1 MKHLSWLIALL
12 LIIYT
17 PGIAQNKKGWVQ
29 LFNGK
34 DLSNWDS
41 YLGIPRDTA
50 GKKIG
55 DTPIGLNNDRLHV
68 FTVVKQDGTNVI
80 RVSGEC
86 IGGISSKAEY
96 ENYHLQLT
104 FKWGTWLQ
112 KGRKKKDSGLLYHSV
127 GEQGAD
133 SGAWMRSQEFQ
144 IEEGD
149 CGDYW
154 GCAGAMADVPAI
166 KRSEKEYVYDQAGAL
181 LTFSA
186 KSPQGRHCIKRADA
200 EKPIGEWN
208 TLDLYCFGD
217 TSIHVVNGKVVM
229 VLYHNQQQ
237 EKDQV
242 LPLTKGKI
250 QLQSEGAEVFYK
262 EVKLQAI
269 TKLPEGMLK
278 D

>member
-1 MKHLSWLIALL
+1 MKYLSWLMALL
-12 LIIYT
+12 LIST
-17 PGIAQNKKGWVQ
+17 SGVAQNKKDWTL

-34 DLSNWDS
+34 NLNNWDS
-41 YLGIPRDTA
+41 YIGVPRDSA
-50 GKKIG
+50 GKKVG
-55 DTPIGLNNDRLHV
+55 NTPLGLNNDQQHV
-68 FTVVKQDGTNVI
+68 FTVIKQDGMNVI
-80 RVSGEC
+80 RVSGQST
-86 IGGISSKAEY
+86 GGISTKAEY
-96 ENYHLQLT
+96 ENYHLQLM
-104 FKWGTWLQ
+104 FRWGAWLQ
-112 KGRKKKDSGLLYHSV
+112 NGRKKKDSGLLYHSV

-166 KRSEKEYVYDQAGAL
+166 KKSEKDYVYDAAAPL

-186 KSPQGRHCIKRADA
+186 KSVQGRHCMKRGDA

-242 LPLTKGKI
+242 LPLIKGKI

-269 TKLPEGMLK
+269 SKLPEALLK
-278 D
+278 EQ

>member
-1 MKHLSWLIALL
+1 MLLL
-12 LIIYT
+12 LIT
-17 PGIAQNKKGWVQ
+17 SFPAFTQGRQQNWVQ
-29 LFNGK
+29 LFNGR
-34 DLSNWDS
+34 DLGNWDS

-55 DTPIGLNNDRLHV
+55 DTPIGLNNDKLNV
-68 FTVVKQDGTNVI
+68 FTVIKQGGENVI

-86 IGGISSKAEY
+86 IGGISTRAEY
-96 ENYHLQLT
+96 ENYHLQLQ
-104 FKWGTWLQ
+104 FKWGSWLQ

-154 GCAGAMADVPAI
+154 GCAGAMADVPAS
-166 KRSEKEYVYDQAGAL
+166 KRSEKEYVFDPAGTT

-186 KSPQGRHCIKRADA
+186 KSPQGRHCIKRGDG
-200 EKPIGEWN
+200 EKAFGEWN
-208 TLDLYCFGD
+208 TLDLYCYGD

-229 VLYHNQQQ
+229 VLYHNSQQ

-262 EVKLQAI
+262 DVKLQSI
-269 TKLPEGMLK
+269 NKLPEALLK
-278 D
+278 N